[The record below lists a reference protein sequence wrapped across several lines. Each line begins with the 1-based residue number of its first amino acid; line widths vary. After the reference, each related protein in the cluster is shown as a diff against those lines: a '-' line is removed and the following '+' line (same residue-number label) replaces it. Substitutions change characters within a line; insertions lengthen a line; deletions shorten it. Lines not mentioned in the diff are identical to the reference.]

1 MRVHTLFII
10 TNYEI
15 TDSKK
20 KKQKAGNP
28 IQYKVETT
36 GLEKVT
42 IFSGIHHIPK
52 YSRLLPNLA
61 AQEEKDEQ

>member
-20 KKQKAGNP
+20 KKTK
-28 IQYKVETT
+28 
-36 GLEKVT
+36 
-42 IFSGIHHIPK
+42 
-52 YSRLLPNLA
+52 SREP
-61 AQEEKDEQ
+61 DIV